1 MQHVQQIQT
10 LIYEYH
16 VADHVFAAGVVVY
29 KWWQGHRDPHGHLLS
44 GKPNVWARK
53 VVNTTNA
60 EGCTVGVMA
69 QQFVVLVEGVPD
81 PATTQQQG

>member
-1 MQHVQQIQT
+1 MCSRCRFRIDDRRNNVSPS
-10 LIYEYH
+10 
-16 VADHVFAAGVVVY
+16 AAGVVVY

-60 EGCTVGVMA
+60 EGRTVGVMA

>member
-1 MQHVQQIQT
+1 MQGSKGTPLQSC
-10 LIYEYH
+10 
-16 VADHVFAAGVVVY
+16 DHVFAAGVVVY

-60 EGCTVGVMA
+60 EGRTVGVMA